1 MILADEPVASLDV
14 MNGALIM
21 ETLQGIAASAG
32 ITVIANLHH
41 VEYARRYADRV
52 LGLRNGHLIFDG
64 SAVGLTEEVVT
75 DLFGDIPTDA
85 LGPTPITVREA
96 IWASS

>member
-1 MILADEPVASLDV
+1 
-14 MNGALIM
+14 M
-21 ETLQGIAASAG
+21 ETLQRIAASAG

-52 LGLRNGHLIFDG
+52 LGLRNGHLMFDG

-75 DLFGDIPTDA
+75 DLFGDVPTDTPE
-85 LGPTPITVREA
+85 PTPITAGEA

>member
-14 MNGALIM
+14 MNGALVM
-21 ETLQGIAASAG
+21 ETLQRIAATAG

-52 LGLRNGHLIFDG
+52 LGLRNGRLMFDG
-64 SAVGLTEEVVT
+64 APVGLTEEVVM
-75 DLFGDIPTDA
+75 DLFGDVPTDA
-85 LGPTPITVREA
+85 HGPRPIAVGEA